1 MGHGAGENENL
12 KLYFMWPS
20 RECFSC
26 ISINLVFAQTE
37 HTLKLFSNSWAIAQT
52 LTWGI
57 QSSIEITL
65 FVELNQYKTQNHGQ
79 NGLSQNLI
87 VKKLLLDLA

>member
-26 ISINLVFAQTE
+26 ITE

-79 NGLSQNLI
+79 NGLCQNLI